1 MKDLNLIL
9 LEKIVEYITTYLY
22 KEIVLIK
29 KKKKLIIKKPQ
40 GLEVQSLVFFFR
52 VLGLVLRIIYY
63 YFLNNLKIIYLFK
76 FFCRVKSYSSL
87 VF

>member
-1 MKDLNLIL
+1 VKDLNLIL

-29 KKKKLIIKKPQ
+29 KKKTYYQETPRVGGTIF
-40 GLEVQSLVFFFR
+40 SFFFFR

-63 YFLNNLKIIYLFK
+63 YFLYNLKNNYLFK
-76 FFCRVKSYSSL
+76 FFCRVKS
-87 VF
+87 

>member
-29 KKKKLIIKKPQ
+29 KKKLIIKKPQ
-40 GLEVQSLVFFFR
+40 GLEVQSLVFFF
-52 VLGLVLRIIYY
+52 
-63 YFLNNLKIIYLFK
+63 
-76 FFCRVKSYSSL
+76 SSSRTGT
-87 VF
+87 

>member
-1 MKDLNLIL
+1 VKDLNLIL

-29 KKKKLIIKKPQ
+29 KKKTYYQETPR
-40 GLEVQSLVFFFR
+40 VQSLVFFFR

-63 YFLNNLKIIYLFK
+63 YFLNNFLNNYLFK
-76 FFCRVKSYSSL
+76 FFCRVESYSSL